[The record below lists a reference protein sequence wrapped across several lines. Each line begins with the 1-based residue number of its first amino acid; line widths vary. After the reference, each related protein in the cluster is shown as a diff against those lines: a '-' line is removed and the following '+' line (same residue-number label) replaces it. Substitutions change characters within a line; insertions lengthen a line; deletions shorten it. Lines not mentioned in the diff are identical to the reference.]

1 MQSEIPTF
9 LYEELL
15 QQYGKE
21 LTTKIIDGYS
31 KKRPVTFRVN
41 TLKTNSNDIK
51 ELLQNENIQYQEVTW
66 SSEAL
71 ILKNIDENEIRSLS
85 IYENGEIYLQSLSSM
100 LPALILK
107 PKPNENILDMAA
119 APRRENNSNS
129 KFIAK

>member
-1 MQSEIPTF
+1 MQNEIPTF

-41 TLKTNSNDIK
+41 TIKTNSNDIK
-51 ELLQNENIQYQEVTW
+51 ELLQKENIHYQEVPW

-71 ILKNIDENEIRSLS
+71 ILKNTDEKEIRSLS

-129 KFIAK
+129 KFITK

>member
-1 MQSEIPTF
+1 MQSEIPIF

-31 KKRPVTFRVN
+31 QKRPVTFRVN
-41 TLKTNSNDIK
+41 TLKTNSNAIK
-51 ELLQNENIQYQEVTW
+51 ELLQNENIHYQEVPW

-71 ILKNIDENEIRSLS
+71 ILKNTDEKEIRSLS

-119 APRRENNSNS
+119 APRRKNNPNS
-129 KFIAK
+129 KFITK